1 MDTFQNTVTIGRPAD
16 EVFAF
21 LADLRNIMEWNYAIA
36 RTVQTSPGSAGVGA
50 SYRQTH
56 TIPCRSEESLQITV
70 FEPPSR
76 LTVQGQ
82 IGPFQAA
89 TSYLLEP
96 AAGGTWLT
104 NEVELETS
112 SALLRLI
119 SSLAV
124 PRIKAAVARNLGT
137 LTGLLESVRPAARG
151 NPLRSWS
158 CQAVRGGRALPGL
171 PGRTPKP
178 HLTERDDL
186 RAVARTAD
194 PVLSRSESDMA
205 AWPPRLNVTFCD
217 RCSWLTRE

>member
-1 MDTFQNTVTIGRPAD
+1 MDTFQNTVTIARPAD

-21 LADLRNIMEWNYAIA
+21 LADLRNIPQWNYAIT
-36 RTVQTSPGSAGVGA
+36 RTVQTSPGPAGVGA

-76 LTVQGQ
+76 LTIQGQ

-96 AAGGTWLT
+96 AGATRLT
-104 NEVELETS
+104 NEVELET
-112 SALLRLI
+112 LI
-119 SSLAV
+119 GPAAADQPLAV

-151 NPLRSWS
+151 
-158 CQAVRGGRALPGL
+158 
-171 PGRTPKP
+171 
-178 HLTERDDL
+178 
-186 RAVARTAD
+186 D
-194 PVLSRSESDMA
+194 P
-205 AWPPRLNVTFCD
+205 
-217 RCSWLTRE
+217 